1 MLFQLNEL
9 SESAEKIHLLSLAT
23 HEYCKNQENCQ
34 VTSYEA
40 IQLKIKR
47 MGQALAK
54 LHVILHKRNKR
65 GLLNIIGSVSK
76 SLFGTLNENDL
87 TLVNQNIDKLFDS
100 QNKLTHIVQN
110 QTAMIKSLLQD
121 EHFNDL
127 SKRL

>member
-1 MLFQLNEL
+1 
-9 SESAEKIHLLSLAT
+9 
-23 HEYCKNQENCQ
+23 
-34 VTSYEA
+34 
-40 IQLKIKR
+40 

>member
-1 MLFQLNEL
+1 
-9 SESAEKIHLLSLAT
+9 
-23 HEYCKNQENCQ
+23 
-34 VTSYEA
+34 
-40 IQLKIKR
+40 

-54 LHVILHKRNKR
+54 LHVILHKRSKR
-65 GLLNIIGSVSK
+65 GFLNIIGSVSK